1 MNRCRRPWGV
11 HLFHAMRITSP
22 FTCRQLNICILFFRF
37 TLAVHVC
44 IQLRHSSLIFFRSI
58 NNPVCPYENTVC
70 PNSGSTFHRN
80 SPLPLVIMPL
90 NRRGC
95 FPTPMR
101 ASLFPP
107 HIQFFYGVFFFRCL
121 WIFLCFSF
129 YIFIFLSFCFVP
141 S

>member
-1 MNRCRRPWGV
+1 MPTSMGCAFVSRDANHFPFHMPPIE
-11 HLFHAMRITSP
+11 HLYSF
-22 FTCRQLNICILFFRF
+22 FFRF